1 MLSVRR
7 SWHPLGE
14 AARRGGHAVS
24 AQENEALVRRY
35 FEEVWGKGN
44 LAAVDDFMAAD
55 YVEHTVPPVSRPGRD
70 TLKQYVAMFH
80 DAFPNMKGILH
91 DIFAQRDRVAYRWS
105 TSGTHL
111 GEWAGIPPTGLHMT
125 TRGITI
131 HRIAGG
137 RCVES
142 WGSADVSRSEEERR
156 WLSEGGSTDE
166 AYPEGVG
173 DLPLAE
179 AGPHHFS
186 TTDAFNE
193 ALVRNLTWRF
203 RAAEAR
209 ERERIEQE
217 LQVARRI
224 QQELLPEATPELDG
238 WRIAAYYEPAREVGG
253 DFYDFLEFPDGRL
266 GLVVGD
272 ATGHGMPA
280 ALVMATTRGMLRA
293 VVQSLESPGEV
304 LARVNEALVA
314 DIPPS
319 TFVTC
324 FYSVLDP
331 KDGHMSYA
339 NAGHNLP
346 CRQHNGQAEELRA
359 RGMPLGL
366 IPGMRYE
373 QKETILASGDSTLF
387 YSDGLVEAHDPQG
400 EMFGFPRLRELVAGH
415 GEERSLGDFLMGEL
429 YSFVGEGWEQED
441 DITLLT
447 LKRSARRS

>member
-105 TSGTHL
+105 ASGTHL
-111 GEWAGIPPTGLHMT
+111 GEWAGVPPTGLHMT
-125 TRGITI
+125 VRGITI

-137 RCVES
+137 RCVEG
-142 WGSADVSRSEEERR
+142 WGSVDISRSEEEQR
-156 WLSEGGSTDE
+156 WLSEGGRTDE

-173 DLPLAE
+173 ILPLAE
-179 AGPHHFS
+179 ADPQHFS
-186 TTDAFNE
+186 TTEALNE

-203 RAAEAR
+203 REAEAR
-209 ERERIEQE
+209 ERGRIEQE

-224 QQELLPEATPELDG
+224 QQELLPDSIPKLDG
-238 WRIAAYYEPAREVGG
+238 WRLATYYGPAREVGG
-253 DFYDFLEFPDGRL
+253 DFYDFLELSSGRL

-280 ALVMATTRGMLRA
+280 ALVMATTRGMVRA
-293 VVQSLESPGEV
+293 VAQSLESPGEV
-304 LARVNEALVA
+304 LARVNDALVA
-314 DIPPS
+314 DVPAGM
-319 TFVTC
+319 FVTC
-324 FYSVLDP
+324 FYGILDP
-331 KDGHMSYA
+331 ESGRFLFA

-346 CRQHNGQAEELRA
+346 CRRHNDQADELRA

-366 IPGMRYE
+366 MPGMGYE
-373 QKETILASGDSTLF
+373 EKEAVLETGDSALF
-387 YSDGLVEAHDPQG
+387 YSDGLIEAHDPRR
-400 EMFGFPRLRELVAGH
+400 EMFGFPRLRRLVAEH
-415 GEERSLGDFLMGEL
+415 AEEGSLVDFLMDEL
-429 YSFVGEGWEQED
+429 RSFTGDGWEQED
-441 DITLLT
+441 DITLVT
-447 LKRSARRS
+447 LHRSEEL

>member
-1 MLSVRR
+1 VS
-7 SWHPLGE
+7 E
-14 AARRGGHAVS
+14 AEEKHK
-24 AQENEALVRRY
+24 ALVRRY

-44 LAAVDDFMAAD
+44 VAAVDEFMAPD
-55 YVEHTVPPVSRPGRD
+55 YVEHTGPPGSRPGRD
-70 TLKQYVAMFH
+70 TLKQYVAMYH
-80 DAFPNMKGILH
+80 NAFPDWRSTLH
-91 DIFAQRDRVAYRWS
+91 DILAQGDRVAYRWS

-125 TRGITI
+125 LRGITI

-137 RCVES
+137 RSVES
-142 WGSADVSRSEEERR
+142 WASVDISRSEEEQR
-156 WLSEGGSTDE
+156 WLSEGGRTDE
-166 AYPEGVG
+166 AYLEGVAE
-173 DLPLAE
+173 LPLAE
-179 AGPHHFS
+179 ATPQHFS
-186 TTDAFNE
+186 VTEAFNE

-217 LQVARRI
+217 LQVARQI
-224 QQELLPEATPELDG
+224 QQELLPEATPELDD
-238 WRIAAYYEPAREVGG
+238 WRIATYYGPAREVGG
-253 DFYDFLEFPDGRL
+253 DFYDFLELEDGRL
-266 GLVVGD
+266 GLVLGD

-324 FYSVLDP
+324 FYGVLDP
-331 KDGHMSYA
+331 ESGYLRYA

-346 CRQHNGQAEELRA
+346 CRRRNGQAGELRA

-366 IPGMRYE
+366 MPGISYE
-373 QKETILASGDSTLF
+373 EKEAVLEAGDSTLF
-387 YSDGLVEAHDPQG
+387 YSDGLVEAHNPQG
-400 EMFGFPRLRELVAGH
+400 EMFGFPRLRALVAEH
-415 GEERSLGDFLMGEL
+415 DEERSLVDFLMEEL
-429 YSFVGEGWEQED
+429 RSFTGDGWEQED
-441 DITLLT
+441 DITLVT
-447 LKRSARRS
+447 LRSPATR